1 MSSSTDPR
9 DFYHDQRGLGPGS
22 AVEPTASEVKQGYTA
37 QAKNPVPLP
46 KLFQPLT
53 IRGLTLK
60 NRVAASPMCMYS
72 SQDGFATDFHLVHIG
87 QLAMRGLGLTI
98 MEASGVSP
106 EGRITPHCLGIW
118 KDEHIEK
125 LQQIVN
131 FAHANKGAI
140 GIQLAHAGRKSST
153 VAPWLMKVHG
163 RNADISTGGWP
174 DNVLGPSAV
183 PFDDNSWTPKELSV
197 DDIHRI
203 QQDFALAAIRA
214 DKAGFDVIELHGA
227 HGYLLHEFLSPI
239 SNKRTDEYG
248 GTFDNRIRFVVETVR
263 KVRKVWPEQKPL
275 FVRLS
280 MTDWVSPSDEI
291 PTGGW
296 TEEESIE
303 LTKVLAK
310 EGVDLVDCSTSGSS
324 PKQQIPLSP
333 GYQVRFATAIK
344 QAAPDMLSGAVGLIT
359 NAKQANDIVED
370 DRADLVFL
378 ARALLREPN
387 FVLNGA
393 AYLGV
398 FAQYPHQYERGRNK
412 SILTFV

>member
-1 MSSSTDPR
+1 MSSFIDPR
-9 DFYHDQRGLGPGS
+9 NFYHDQRGLGPGS

-46 KLFQPLT
+46 KLFQPLK

-60 NRVAASPMCMYS
+60 NRVAAN
-72 SQDGFATDFHLVHIG
+72 GFATDFHLVHIG
-87 QLAMRGLGLTI
+87 QLAMRGLDLTI
-98 MEASGVSP
+98 MEASGVST
-106 EGRITPHCLGIW
+106 EGRITLHCLGIW

-125 LQQIVN
+125 LQQI
-131 FAHANKGAI
+131 
-140 GIQLAHAGRKSST
+140 
-153 VAPWLMKVHG
+153 LMKVHG
-163 RNADISTGGWP
+163 RNAEVSTGGWS
-174 DNVLGPSAV
+174 DNVLGPSAIA
-183 PFDDNSWTPKELSV
+183 FGDNSWMPKELSI

-214 DKAGFDVIELHGA
+214 DKAGFDVTELHSA

-248 GTFDNRIRFVVETVR
+248 GTFDNRIRFVVKTVR
-263 KVRKVWPEQKPL
+263 KVRQVWPEQKPL

-280 MTDWVSPSDEI
+280 MTDWVSPSDDI
-291 PTGGW
+291 STGVW
-296 TEEESIE
+296 TEEESVE
-303 LTKVLAK
+303 LVKILAK

-344 QAAPDMLSGAVGLIT
+344 QAAPNILAGAVGLIT

-370 DRADLVFL
+370 EKAGLVFF
-378 ARALLREPN
+378 ARALLRDLN

-393 AYLGV
+393 AELGV

>member
-1 MSSSTDPR
+1 
-9 DFYHDQRGLGPGS
+9 
-22 AVEPTASEVKQGYTA
+22 
-37 QAKNPVPLP
+37 
-46 KLFQPLT
+46 
-53 IRGLTLK
+53 
-60 NRVAASPMCMYS
+60 
-72 SQDGFATDFHLVHIG
+72 
-87 QLAMRGLGLTI
+87 
-98 MEASGVSP
+98 
-106 EGRITPHCLGIW
+106 
-118 KDEHIEK
+118 
-125 LQQIVN
+125 
-131 FAHANKGAI
+131 
-140 GIQLAHAGRKSST
+140 LAHAGRKSST

-163 RNADISTGGWP
+163 RNAEVSTGGWP
-174 DNVLGPSAV
+174 NSVLGPSAV
-183 PFDDNSWTPKELSV
+183 AFDDNSWTPKELSI
-197 DDIHRI
+197 DDINRI

-263 KVRKVWPEQKPL
+263 KVRQVWPEQKPL

-296 TEEESIE
+296 TEEESVE
-303 LTKVLAK
+303 LAKILAK

-324 PKQQIPLSP
+324 PKQHIPLSP

-344 QAAPDMLSGAVGLIT
+344 QAAPDMLAGAVGLIT
-359 NAKQANDIVED
+359 NAKQANDIVEED
-370 DRADLVFL
+370 KADLVFL
-378 ARALLREPN
+378 ARALLRDPN

-393 AYLGV
+393 AELGV